1 MKRCGKKTDNKE
13 DLCKTKPAGAAQF
26 VDMSQETQHVILIT
40 FNISSL
46 VLSELRSTSE
56 LGGAKHACP
65 TRKHTKTD
73 RQYVTPLTFI
83 RTNNPQTPLLLPLC
97 KA

>member
-40 FNISSL
+40 FNISLL
-46 VLSELRSTSE
+46 VLSE
-56 LGGAKHACP
+56 
-65 TRKHTKTD
+65 
-73 RQYVTPLTFI
+73 
-83 RTNNPQTPLLLPLC
+83 
-97 KA
+97 